1 MYHEISEVSFNEGH
15 KNLKFGV
22 LDCSVD
28 REVCDHHQ
36 VVRNL
41 EVQYYGGENEWSNL
55 KEFLI
60 SSIEDVLAE
69 DTLIEK
75 FNQPGSMCVLFKIIT
90 CPYCQEALKQWVRV
104 EVKKLNELQ
113 SVDILKQF
121 FIQDHFAHRSDIYTG
136 ILDCKR
142 HKEECKHFGVHKYP
156 KILYIENSKDGLQQ
170 FDFFT
175 EDRKS
180 SNIINYCERMLKNN
194 KDASL

>member
-1 MYHEISEVSFNEGH
+1 LYHELSEVSFNEGH

-22 LDCSVD
+22 IDCSV
-28 REVCDHHQ
+28 EKAVCDEYR

-41 EVQYYGGENEWSNL
+41 EVQYYGAENEWSNL

-60 SSIEDVLAE
+60 NSIEDVLAE
-69 DTLIEK
+69 DTLVEK
-75 FNQPGSMCVLFKIIT
+75 FDQPGSLCVLFKIIT

-104 EVKKLNELQ
+104 
-113 SVDILKQF
+113 
-121 FIQDHFAHRSDIYTG
+121 QDHFAERTDIYTG

-142 HKEECKHFGVHKYP
+142 HREQCNRFGIHKYP
-156 KILYIENSKDGLQQ
+156 KILYIENSQDGLQQ

-180 SNIINYCERMLKNN
+180 SNIINYCERMLKQN